1 MAGRQPEQ
9 PRGPYVC
16 EFCAE
21 VWPSARA
28 LAGHIKSHG
37 KAPAQDVPFPP
48 VPPGFGPGP
57 GMMPVLPPSFFLPPP
72 VMALGQPVAP
82 PRFFFGGMPRVQ
94 VRQPPAPPLRD
105 PVVYD
110 AGGTIRM
117 VLLEPNHAFWLP
129 YRMGMDPPV
138 EIDFMGLRP
147 RPESPSPSFVSWLNA

>member
-110 AGGTIRM
+110 AGGTIS
-117 VLLEPNHAFWLP
+117 
-129 YRMGMDPPV
+129 MGMDPPV

-147 RPESPSPSFVSWLNA
+147 RPEPPSPSFASWLNA